1 MTANEHTG
9 VLGPMHGKGWKKGG
23 KKAENNEEM
32 TEAGGEGGAEEY
44 NGDNEPAAE
53 FVMTLDKLE
62 PGQAGIILELNTG
75 GGMRR
80 RLMDLGFS
88 AGEHVECVLK
98 SPPEI
103 RAHTLCAEP

>member
-9 VLGPMHGKGWKKGG
+9 VLGPMHGKEWKKSGG
-23 KKAENNEEM
+23 K
-32 TEAGGEGGAEEY
+32 EY

-62 PGQAGIILELNTG
+62 PGQAGVILELNTG
-75 GGMRR
+75 GGM
-80 RLMDLGFS
+80 LNACSKAL
-88 AGEHVECVLK
+88 
-98 SPPEI
+98 PEI